1 MQEYQ
6 GVLKEL
12 GQSSHIGSPIGDANI
27 KTYTYVEI
35 GGETLKKI
43 KTYPGIDGK
52 LRLALEYPEPVTL
65 YVEGG
70 YLCGMRTGDGRLF
83 ATEGRGFFPDLLQT
97 LSMAF
102 LCLLTSLLI
111 IGLLFM
117 PYMIWFF
124 SRHWAFRRAARSL
137 PGAVFV

>member
-12 GQSSHIGSPIGDANI
+12 GQSSHVGSPIGDANI

-52 LRLALEYPEPVTL
+52 LRLALESPDPVTL
-65 YVEGG
+65 YVQGG

-83 ATEGRGFFPDLLQT
+83 ATEGRDFFSDFCMTLL
-97 LSMAF
+97 MFF
-102 LCLLTSLLI
+102 LCLLTSVLI
-111 IGLLFM
+111 IGLLYL
-117 PYMIWFF
+117 PYMIFFF
-124 SRHWAFRRAARSL
+124 SRHWAFRSAARSL
-137 PGAVFV
+137 PGAVLV